1 MTRRGSTRGFTLIE
15 VMIVVAIIGILASI
29 GMPLFQNATYRAR
42 AAERTVITHALVKAV
57 EDQFSTSGTVNMTGV
72 QNPPGAPGT
81 GRRALD
87 WSLADWST
95 LARRMM
101 IEGSVYYSYWVVTDE
116 TATPPTLDIIAQG
129 DLDGDGNPS
138 TKTLHYERRLGA
150 YVLASETPPAGQ
162 EDAATF

>member
-1 MTRRGSTRGFTLIE
+1 MTRWSASRGFTLIE
-15 VMIVVAIIGILASI
+15 MMMVVAIIGILASI
-29 GMPLFQNATYRAR
+29 GMPLFRNATYRAR

-57 EDQFSTSGTVNMTGV
+57 EDQFATAGTVNMTGV

-87 WSLADWST
+87 WSLPDWST
-95 LARRMM
+95 LARRMT

-116 TATPPTLDIIAQG
+116 TAVPPTLDVIAQG
-129 DLDGDGNPS
+129 DLDGDGIPS

-150 YVLASETPPAGQ
+150 YILVSETPPAGQ
-162 EDAATF
+162 EDMGTF